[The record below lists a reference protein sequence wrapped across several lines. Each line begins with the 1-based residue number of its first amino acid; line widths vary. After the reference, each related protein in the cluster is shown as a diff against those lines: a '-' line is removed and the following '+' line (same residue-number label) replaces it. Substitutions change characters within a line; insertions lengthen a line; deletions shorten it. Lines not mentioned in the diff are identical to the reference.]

1 MISLLL
7 FISFLYLRG
16 NALTVRSF
24 KLIVFILC
32 LILFILIA
40 SGAWLSL
47 RQSDDRQKGSDLVGG
62 PFELIDQ
69 DRNSITNNS
78 FPNKFKIMYFGFTF
92 CPDVCPM
99 GLTTI
104 SEALDSLGTKAKHIQ
119 PIFITL
125 DPLRDT
131 ADVLR
136 NYKEN
141 FHESIIFLT
150 GSLEQIRS
158 VAKLYKVYFQKTNND
173 DDYLIDHSAITFIM
187 APSGGYLKHFGP
199 NATAVEFSNFFNSI
213 LK

>member
-1 MISLLL
+1 M
-7 FISFLYLRG
+7 
-16 NALTVRSF
+16 TVQSF
-24 KLIVFILC
+24 KLLVFILC
-32 LILFILIA
+32 LILVVLIA
-40 SGAWLSL
+40 SGAWLFV
-47 RQSDDRQKGSDLVGG
+47 RQSDERQKGSGLVGG
-62 PFELIDQ
+62 SFELLDQ

-78 FPNKFKIMYFGFTF
+78 FPSKFKIIYFGFTF

-131 ADVLR
+131 AEVLKS
-136 NYKEN
+136 YKEN

-150 GSLEQIRS
+150 GSEEQIRS
-158 VAKLYKVYFQKTNND
+158 VAKLYKVYFQKTNDN

>member
-1 MISLLL
+1 MT
-7 FISFLYLRG
+7 
-16 NALTVRSF
+16 ARSF
-24 KLIVFILC
+24 KLLVFILC
-32 LILFILIA
+32 LILVVLIA
-40 SGAWLSL
+40 SGAWLFV
-47 RQSDDRQKGSDLVGG
+47 RQSDERQKGSGLVGG
-62 PFELIDQ
+62 SFELLDQ

-78 FPNKFKIMYFGFTF
+78 FPNKFKIIYFGFTF

-104 SEALDSLGTKAKHIQ
+104 SEALDSLGTKAQHIQ

-131 ADVLR
+131 AEVLKSYR
-136 NYKEN
+136 EN

-150 GSLEQIRS
+150 GTEEQIRS
-158 VAKLYKVYFQKTNND
+158 VAKLYKVYFQKTNDN

-199 NATAVEFSNFFNSI
+199 NATAVEFSNFFNSV

>member
-1 MISLLL
+1 M
-7 FISFLYLRG
+7 
-16 NALTVRSF
+16 TVRSF

-158 VAKLYKVYFQKTNND
+158 VAKHYKVYFQKTNND

>member
-1 MISLLL
+1 MT
-7 FISFLYLRG
+7 
-16 NALTVRSF
+16 ARSF
-24 KLIVFILC
+24 KLLVFILC
-32 LILFILIA
+32 LILVLLIA
-40 SGAWLSL
+40 SGAWLFV
-47 RQSDDRQKGSDLVGG
+47 RQSDERQKGSGLVGG
-62 PFELIDQ
+62 SFELLDQ

-78 FPNKFKIMYFGFTF
+78 FPNKFKIIYFGFTF

-104 SEALDSLGTKAKHIQ
+104 SEALDSLGTKAQHIQ

-131 ADVLR
+131 AEVLKGYR
-136 NYKEN
+136 EN
-141 FHESIIFLT
+141 FHQSIIFLT
-150 GSLEQIRS
+150 GTEEQIRS
-158 VAKLYKVYFQKTNND
+158 VAKLYKVYFQKTNDN

-199 NATAVEFSNFFNSI
+199 NATAVEFSNFFNSV

>member
-1 MISLLL
+1 M
-7 FISFLYLRG
+7 
-16 NALTVRSF
+16 TVQSF
-24 KLIVFILC
+24 KLLVFILC
-32 LILFILIA
+32 LILVVLIA

-47 RQSDDRQKGSDLVGG
+47 RQSDERQIGSELVGG
-62 PFELIDQ
+62 SFELIDQ

-78 FPNKFKIMYFGFTF
+78 FPNKFKIIYFGFTF

-131 ADVLR
+131 AEVLKS
-136 NYKEN
+136 YKEN

-150 GSLEQIRS
+150 GSEEQIRS
-158 VAKLYKVYFQKTNND
+158 VAKLYKVYFRKTND
-173 DDYLIDHSAITFIM
+173 DNDYLIDHSAITFIM

>member
-1 MISLLL
+1 MT
-7 FISFLYLRG
+7 
-16 NALTVRSF
+16 ARSF
-24 KLIVFILC
+24 KLLVFILC
-32 LILFILIA
+32 LILVVLIA
-40 SGAWLSL
+40 SGAWLFV
-47 RQSDDRQKGSDLVGG
+47 RQSDERQKGSDLVGG
-62 PFELIDQ
+62 SFELLDQ

-78 FPNKFKIMYFGFTF
+78 FPNKFKIIYFGFTF
-92 CPDVCPM
+92 CPDVCPV

-104 SEALDSLGTKAKHIQ
+104 SEALDSLGTKAQHIQ

-131 ADVLR
+131 AEVLKSYR
-136 NYKEN
+136 EH

-150 GSLEQIRS
+150 GTEEQIRS
-158 VAKLYKVYFQKTNND
+158 VAKLYKVYFQKTNDN

-199 NATAVEFSNFFNSI
+199 NATAVEFTNFFNSV

>member
-1 MISLLL
+1 M
-7 FISFLYLRG
+7 
-16 NALTVRSF
+16 TVRSF

-32 LILFILIA
+32 LILFVLIA

-47 RQSDDRQKGSDLVGG
+47 RQSDDRQEGSDLVGG

-69 DRNSITNNS
+69 DRNGITNNS

-104 SEALDSLGTKAKHIQ
+104 SEALDLLGTKAKHIQ

-150 GSLEQIRS
+150 GSVEQIRS
-158 VAKLYKVYFQKTNND
+158 VAKRYKVYFQKTNND

-199 NATAVEFSNFFNSI
+199 NANAVEFSNFFNSI

>member
-1 MISLLL
+1 M
-7 FISFLYLRG
+7 
-16 NALTVRSF
+16 TVRSF

-32 LILFILIA
+32 LILFVLIA

-62 PFELIDQ
+62 PFELVDQ

-78 FPNKFKIMYFGFTF
+78 FPNKFKIIYFGFTF

-104 SEALDSLGTKAKHIQ
+104 SEALDSIGTKAKHIQ

-150 GSLEQIRS
+150 GSVEQIRS
-158 VAKLYKVYFQKTNND
+158 VAKRYKVYFQKTSND

>member
-1 MISLLL
+1 M
-7 FISFLYLRG
+7 
-16 NALTVRSF
+16 TVRSF

-213 LK
+213 LR

>member
-1 MISLLL
+1 M
-7 FISFLYLRG
+7 
-16 NALTVRSF
+16 TVRSF

-47 RQSDDRQKGSDLVGG
+47 RQSDDEQKGSDLVGG
-62 PFELIDQ
+62 PFELLDQ
-69 DRNSITNNS
+69 DRNSITNDS
-78 FPNKFKIMYFGFTF
+78 FPNRFKIIYFGFTF

>member
-1 MISLLL
+1 MT
-7 FISFLYLRG
+7 
-16 NALTVRSF
+16 ARSF
-24 KLIVFILC
+24 KLLVFILC
-32 LILFILIA
+32 LILVVLIA
-40 SGAWLSL
+40 SGAWVFV
-47 RQSDDRQKGSDLVGG
+47 RQSDERQKGSGLVGG
-62 PFELIDQ
+62 SFELLDQ

-78 FPNKFKIMYFGFTF
+78 FPNKFKIIYFGFTF

-104 SEALDSLGTKAKHIQ
+104 SEALDSLGTKAQHIQ

-131 ADVLR
+131 AEVLKSYR
-136 NYKEN
+136 EN

-150 GSLEQIRS
+150 GTEEQIRS
-158 VAKLYKVYFQKTNND
+158 VAKLYKVYFQKTNDN

-199 NATAVEFSNFFNSI
+199 NATAVEFSNFFNSV

>member
-1 MISLLL
+1 MT
-7 FISFLYLRG
+7 
-16 NALTVRSF
+16 ARSF
-24 KLIVFILC
+24 KLLVFILC
-32 LILFILIA
+32 LILVVLIA
-40 SGAWLSL
+40 SGAWVFV
-47 RQSDDRQKGSDLVGG
+47 RQSDERQKGSGLVGG
-62 PFELIDQ
+62 SFELLDQ

-78 FPNKFKIMYFGFTF
+78 FPNKFKIIYFGFTF

-104 SEALDSLGTKAKHIQ
+104 SEALDSLGTKAQHIQ

-131 ADVLR
+131 AEVLKSYR
-136 NYKEN
+136 EN

-150 GSLEQIRS
+150 GSEEQIRS
-158 VAKLYKVYFQKTNND
+158 VAKLYKVYFQKTNDN

>member
-1 MISLLL
+1 MT
-7 FISFLYLRG
+7 
-16 NALTVRSF
+16 ARSF
-24 KLIVFILC
+24 KLLVFILC
-32 LILFILIA
+32 LILVVLIA
-40 SGAWLSL
+40 SGAWLFV
-47 RQSDDRQKGSDLVGG
+47 RQSDERQKGSDLVGG
-62 PFELIDQ
+62 SFELLDQ

-78 FPNKFKIMYFGFTF
+78 FPNKFKIIYFGFTF

-104 SEALDSLGTKAKHIQ
+104 SEALNSLGTKAQHIQ

-131 ADVLR
+131 AEVLKSYR
-136 NYKEN
+136 EH

-150 GSLEQIRS
+150 GTEEQIRS
-158 VAKLYKVYFQKTNND
+158 VAKLYKVYFQKTNDN

-199 NATAVEFSNFFNSI
+199 NATAVEFSNFFNSV

>member
-1 MISLLL
+1 M
-7 FISFLYLRG
+7 
-16 NALTVRSF
+16 TVQSF
-24 KLIVFILC
+24 KLLVFILC
-32 LILFILIA
+32 LILVVLIA
-40 SGAWLSL
+40 SGAWLFL
-47 RQSDDRQKGSDLVGG
+47 RQSDERQKGSELVGG
-62 PFELIDQ
+62 SFELIDQ
-69 DRNSITNNS
+69 DRNNITNNS
-78 FPNKFKIMYFGFTF
+78 FPNKFKIIYFGFTF

-131 ADVLR
+131 AEVLKS
-136 NYKEN
+136 YKEN

-150 GSLEQIRS
+150 GSEEQIRS
-158 VAKLYKVYFQKTNND
+158 VAKLYKVYFRKTND
-173 DDYLIDHSAITFIM
+173 DNDYLIDHSAITFIM

>member
-1 MISLLL
+1 M
-7 FISFLYLRG
+7 
-16 NALTVRSF
+16 TVQSF
-24 KLIVFILC
+24 KLLVFILC
-32 LILFILIA
+32 LIVVVLIA

-47 RQSDDRQKGSDLVGG
+47 RQSDERQKGSELVGG
-62 PFELIDQ
+62 SFELIDQ

-78 FPNKFKIMYFGFTF
+78 FPNKFKIIYFGFTF

-131 ADVLR
+131 AEVLKS
-136 NYKEN
+136 YKEN

-150 GSLEQIRS
+150 GSEEQIRS
-158 VAKLYKVYFQKTNND
+158 VAKLYKVYFRRTTD
-173 DDYLIDHSAITFIM
+173 DNDYLIDHSAITFIM

-199 NATAVEFSNFFNSI
+199 NATPVEFSNFFNSI

>member
-1 MISLLL
+1 M
-7 FISFLYLRG
+7 
-16 NALTVRSF
+16 TVRSF

-32 LILFILIA
+32 LILFVLMA

-62 PFELIDQ
+62 PFELVDQ

-78 FPNKFKIMYFGFTF
+78 FPNKFKIIYFGFTF
-92 CPDVCPM
+92 CPDICPT

-104 SEALDSLGTKAKHIQ
+104 SEALDSLGTKARHIQ

-131 ADVLR
+131 ADVLK

-150 GSLEQIRS
+150 GSVEQIRS
-158 VAKLYKVYFQKTNND
+158 VAKGYKVYFQKTSND

>member
-1 MISLLL
+1 M
-7 FISFLYLRG
+7 
-16 NALTVRSF
+16 TVRSF
-24 KLIVFILC
+24 KLLVSILC
-32 LILFILIA
+32 LILVVLIA
-40 SGAWLSL
+40 SGAWLFV
-47 RQSDDRQKGSDLVGG
+47 RQSDERQKGSDLVGG
-62 PFELIDQ
+62 SFELVDQ
-69 DRNSITNNS
+69 DRNNITNNS
-78 FPNKFKIMYFGFTF
+78 FPNKFKIIYFGFTF

-131 ADVLR
+131 AEVLKS
-136 NYKEN
+136 YKEN

-150 GSLEQIRS
+150 GTEEQIRS
-158 VAKLYKVYFQKTNND
+158 VAKLYKVYFQKTNDN

-199 NATAVEFSNFFNSI
+199 NATAGEFSNFFNSI

>member
-1 MISLLL
+1 MT
-7 FISFLYLRG
+7 
-16 NALTVRSF
+16 ARSF
-24 KLIVFILC
+24 KLLVFILC
-32 LILFILIA
+32 LILVVLIA
-40 SGAWLSL
+40 SGAWLFV
-47 RQSDDRQKGSDLVGG
+47 RQSDERQKGSDLVGG
-62 PFELIDQ
+62 SFELLDQ

-78 FPNKFKIMYFGFTF
+78 FPNKFKIIYFGFTF
-92 CPDVCPM
+92 CPDVCPV

-104 SEALDSLGTKAKHIQ
+104 SEALDSLGTKAQHIQ

-131 ADVLR
+131 AEVLKSYR
-136 NYKEN
+136 EH

-150 GSLEQIRS
+150 GTEEQIRS
-158 VAKLYKVYFQKTNND
+158 VAKLYKVYFQKTNDN

>member
-1 MISLLL
+1 M
-7 FISFLYLRG
+7 
-16 NALTVRSF
+16 TVRSF
-24 KLIVFILC
+24 KLLVFILC
-32 LILFILIA
+32 LILVVLIA
-40 SGAWLSL
+40 TGAWLFV
-47 RQSDDRQKGSDLVGG
+47 RQSDERQKGSGLVGG
-62 PFELIDQ
+62 SFELLDQ

-78 FPNKFKIMYFGFTF
+78 FPNKFKIIYFGFTF

-104 SEALDSLGTKAKHIQ
+104 SEALDSLGTKAQHIQ

-131 ADVLR
+131 AEVLKS
-136 NYKEN
+136 YKEN

-150 GSLEQIRS
+150 GSEEQIRS
-158 VAKLYKVYFQKTNND
+158 VAKLYKVYFQKTNDN
-173 DDYLIDHSAITFIM
+173 DDYLIDHSAVSFIM

-199 NATAVEFSNFFNSI
+199 NATAAEFSNFFNSV

>member
-1 MISLLL
+1 MTI
-7 FISFLYLRG
+7 
-16 NALTVRSF
+16 RSF
-24 KLIVFILC
+24 KLLVFILC
-32 LILFILIA
+32 LILVVLIA
-40 SGAWLSL
+40 SGAWLFV
-47 RQSDDRQKGSDLVGG
+47 RQSDERQKGSDLVGG
-62 PFELIDQ
+62 SFELVDQ

-78 FPNKFKIMYFGFTF
+78 FPNKFKIIYFGFTF

-131 ADVLR
+131 AEVLKS
-136 NYKEN
+136 YKEN

-150 GSLEQIRS
+150 GSEEQIRS
-158 VAKLYKVYFQKTNND
+158 VAKLYKVYFQKTNDN

>member
-1 MISLLL
+1 M
-7 FISFLYLRG
+7 
-16 NALTVRSF
+16 TVRSF

-47 RQSDDRQKGSDLVGG
+47 RQSDDKQKGSDLVGG
-62 PFELIDQ
+62 PFELLDQ
-69 DRNSITNNS
+69 DRNSITNDS
-78 FPNKFKIMYFGFTF
+78 FPNRFKIIYFGFTF

>member
-1 MISLLL
+1 M
-7 FISFLYLRG
+7 
-16 NALTVRSF
+16 
-24 KLIVFILC
+24 
-32 LILFILIA
+32 LIA

-47 RQSDDRQKGSDLVGG
+47 RQSDDKQKGSDLVGG
-62 PFELIDQ
+62 PFELLDQ
-69 DRNSITNNS
+69 DRNSITNDS
-78 FPNKFKIMYFGFTF
+78 FPNRFKIIYFGFTF

-158 VAKLYKVYFQKTNND
+158 VAKHYKVYFQKTNND

>member
-1 MISLLL
+1 M
-7 FISFLYLRG
+7 
-16 NALTVRSF
+16 TVQSF
-24 KLIVFILC
+24 KLLVFILC
-32 LILFILIA
+32 LILVVLIA

-47 RQSDDRQKGSDLVGG
+47 RQSDERQIGSELVGG
-62 PFELIDQ
+62 SFELIDQ
-69 DRNSITNNS
+69 DRNRITNNS
-78 FPNKFKIMYFGFTF
+78 FPNKFKIIYFGFTF

-131 ADVLR
+131 AEVLKS
-136 NYKEN
+136 YKEN

-150 GSLEQIRS
+150 GTEEQIRS
-158 VAKLYKVYFQKTNND
+158 VAKLYKVYFQKTND
-173 DDYLIDHSAITFIM
+173 TDDYLIDHSAITFIM
-187 APSGGYLKHFGP
+187 APSGDYLKHFGP
-199 NATAVEFSNFFNSI
+199 NATAVEFSNFFNTT

>member
-1 MISLLL
+1 LLV
-7 FISFLYLRG
+7 S
-16 NALTVRSF
+16 
-24 KLIVFILC
+24 ILC
-32 LILFILIA
+32 LILVVLIA
-40 SGAWLSL
+40 SGAWLFV
-47 RQSDDRQKGSDLVGG
+47 RQSDERHKGSDLVGG
-62 PFELIDQ
+62 SFELVDQ
-69 DRNSITNNS
+69 DRNNITNNS
-78 FPNKFKIMYFGFTF
+78 FPNKFKIIYFGFTF

-131 ADVLR
+131 AEVLKS
-136 NYKEN
+136 YKEN

-150 GSLEQIRS
+150 GSEEQIRS
-158 VAKLYKVYFQKTNND
+158 MAKLYKVYFRKTND
-173 DDYLIDHSAITFIM
+173 ADDYLIDHSAITFIM

>member
-1 MISLLL
+1 MT
-7 FISFLYLRG
+7 
-16 NALTVRSF
+16 ARSF
-24 KLIVFILC
+24 KLLVFIIC
-32 LILFILIA
+32 LILVVLIA
-40 SGAWLSL
+40 SGAWLFV
-47 RQSDDRQKGSDLVGG
+47 RQSDERQKGSGLVGG
-62 PFELIDQ
+62 SFELLDQ

-78 FPNKFKIMYFGFTF
+78 FPNKFKIIYFGFTF
-92 CPDVCPM
+92 CPDVCPV

-104 SEALDSLGTKAKHIQ
+104 SEALNSLGTKAQYIQ

-131 ADVLR
+131 AEVLKSYR
-136 NYKEN
+136 EH

-150 GSLEQIRS
+150 GTEEQIRS
-158 VAKLYKVYFQKTNND
+158 VAKLYKVYFQKTNDN

-199 NATAVEFSNFFNSI
+199 NATAVEFTNFFNSV

>member
-1 MISLLL
+1 MT
-7 FISFLYLRG
+7 
-16 NALTVRSF
+16 ARSF
-24 KLIVFILC
+24 KLLIFILC
-32 LILFILIA
+32 LILVVLIA
-40 SGAWLSL
+40 SGAWLFV
-47 RQSDDRQKGSDLVGG
+47 RQSDERQKGSDLVGG
-62 PFELIDQ
+62 SFELLDQ

-78 FPNKFKIMYFGFTF
+78 FPNKFKIIYFGFTF
-92 CPDVCPM
+92 CPDVCPV

-104 SEALDSLGTKAKHIQ
+104 SEALDSLGTKAQHIQ

-131 ADVLR
+131 AEVLKSYR
-136 NYKEN
+136 EH

-150 GSLEQIRS
+150 GTEEQIRS
-158 VAKLYKVYFQKTNND
+158 VAKLYKVYFQKTNDN

>member
-1 MISLLL
+1 M
-7 FISFLYLRG
+7 
-16 NALTVRSF
+16 TVRSF
-24 KLIVFILC
+24 KLLVSILC
-32 LILFILIA
+32 LILVILIA
-40 SGAWLSL
+40 SGAWLFV
-47 RQSDDRQKGSDLVGG
+47 RQSDELHKGSDLVGG
-62 PFELIDQ
+62 SFELVDQ
-69 DRNSITNNS
+69 DRNNITNNS
-78 FPNKFKIMYFGFTF
+78 FPNKYKIIYFGFTF

-131 ADVLR
+131 AKVLKS
-136 NYKEN
+136 YKEN

-158 VAKLYKVYFQKTNND
+158 VAKRYKVYFQKTNND